1 MSALVRPF
9 RQRVEPS
16 SDAGD
21 PNRAHTYDEIGA
33 ELGISGER
41 VRQIE
46 REALRK
52 IRRRSVSL
60 FTLREYWES

>member
-1 MSALVRPF
+1 MSALVVPF

-16 SDAGD
+16 PTVSDEF
-21 PNRAHTYDEIGA
+21 RVYTYEEIGA

-46 REALRK
+46 QVALK
-52 IRRRSVSL
+52 KLRRRSVSMW
-60 FTLREYWES
+60 TLREYWEP